1 MSQYPG
7 NDKTTGNYQPQQPQ
21 AYPNQTQPPSYS
33 ATQQGGHYNEKGA
46 YAGYA
51 QAYGQGLP
59 AHMDAPERPQALKT
73 ASLIMYVIIG
83 LGLLGSILSAI
94 FYQEIQQATNSS
106 ILSLFSGLMSEEDL
120 AAAEAEMAM
129 TADTGFATAGL
140 IVGLVFGLIWSAL
153 LVFFTIMM
161 NKGHNWA
168 RIVLTVVA
176 SFQILNLLSGLLA
189 IFIFFH
195 WTMLTSLLAGALA
208 IAFLVFVWKSP
219 VSTYMRQIKAYQQ
232 WKLQQAYLGAD
243 QGQR

>member
-7 NDKTTGNYQPQQPQ
+7 NDNTTGNYQSQQPPT
-21 AYPNQTQPPSYS
+21 YPNQAQPPAYS
-33 ATQQGGHYNEKGA
+33 ASQPSHYTEQGA

-73 ASLIMYVIIG
+73 ASLIMYVMIG
-83 LGLLGSILSAI
+83 LGVLGSILGTI
-94 FYQEIQQATNSS
+94 FYQEIQQATSNS
-106 ILSLFSGLMSEEDL
+106 ILSLFSGMMTEEDI
-120 AAAEAEMAM
+120 AAAEAEI
-129 TADTGFATAGL
+129 TASTDTGFATAGL

-153 LVFFTIMM
+153 LVFFTLMM

-176 SFQILNLLSGLLA
+176 SFQILTLLMGALTLLLV
-189 IFIFFH
+189 FH
-195 WTMLTSLLAGALA
+195 WTMLVDLLAGVLA
-208 IAFLVFVWKSP
+208 IVFLVFVWKNP

-232 WKLQQAYLGAD
+232 WKLQQAYLGTD
-243 QGQR
+243 RGQR

>member
-1 MSQYPG
+1 MSQHPG
-7 NDKTTGNYQPQQPQ
+7 NDKTTGNYQPQQPP
-21 AYPNQTQPPSYS
+21 AYPNQAQPPAYS
-33 ATQQGGHYNEKGA
+33 ASQPGYYTEQGA

-73 ASLIMYVIIG
+73 ASLIMYVMIG
-83 LGLLGSILSAI
+83 LGVLGSILSTI
-94 FYQEIQQATNSS
+94 FYQEIQQATSNS

-120 AAAEAEMAM
+120 AAAEAEIAM

-176 SFQILNLLSGLLA
+176 SFQILNLLMGALTLLLV
-189 IFIFFH
+189 FH
-195 WTMLTSLLAGALA
+195 WIMLVDLLAGVLA

-243 QGQR
+243 RGQR